1 MWGMVGGFQNHKEF
15 YDVVEIYICEAFR
28 SLMLPVLKRI
38 NAIKHFKRGR
48 LVLLPDRAHARL
60 IGCCDWFRRVYTS

>member
-1 MWGMVGGFQNHKEF
+1 MQEETGSGHGGKMWGRVGGFQNHKEF
-15 YDVVEIYICEAFR
+15 YDVVEIDICEAFR

-48 LVLLPDRAHARL
+48 LVLLPDRAH
-60 IGCCDWFRRVYTS
+60 I